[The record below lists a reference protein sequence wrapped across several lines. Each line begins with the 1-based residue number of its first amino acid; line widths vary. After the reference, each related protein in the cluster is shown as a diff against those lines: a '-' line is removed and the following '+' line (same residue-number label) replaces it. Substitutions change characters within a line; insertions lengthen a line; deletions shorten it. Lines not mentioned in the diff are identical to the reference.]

1 MKKRT
6 VKILKL
12 SAQVIIPLVLLAL
25 PADFF
30 DSGQSLCLSKV
41 LAGIECYGCGMT
53 RAIMHLI
60 HLEFEA
66 AYHFNKLSFVVFPVI
81 SFLWTQ
87 DFLKDL
93 KLVRNDIQHQKAK
106 VAA

>member
-1 MKKRT
+1 M
-6 VKILKL
+6 
-12 SAQVIIPLVLLAL
+12 VLLAL